1 MRADQVAA
9 RRMRNSRLT
18 GPRFTRPDA
27 VAAWHGAM
35 QGQDYGQAKWSIGQR
50 AEGLVDAD
58 VDQALAAGSIVRTHV
73 LRPTWHLVA
82 RQDLRWLLALT
93 GPRVQ
98 GRNTRRH
105 RELGLDAR
113 VLARSERVIAS
124 ALEGGGRMTRD
135 EIGAILA
142 GAGIDPSGQRLPY
155 VLMHCE
161 LEAVICS
168 GGLRGKQH
176 TFALLDKR
184 VPPDRRGFDRDV
196 ALVELTRRYLASHG
210 PATALDLGWWSSL
223 TIAEIDRALHALG
236 DEVRGET
243 IDGLT
248 FWMAAGEPG
257 RAPSARGVHLLHGYD
272 ELVVG
277 YRESRYFGDPRAS
290 KARAAWKDQTLPNG
304 VILANGRV
312 AGLWR
317 STIEPHAVRIEVH
330 PYEGL
335 GRVAARGLEA
345 AARRLGRFVG
355 RPATVNVHGR
365 GLVAAD
371 R

>member
-1 MRADQVAA
+1 ASRCRFRLRLRAMRADQVAA

-50 AEGLVDAD
+50 AGSLVDAD
-58 VDQALAAGSIVRTHV
+58 VDQALAAGSI
-73 LRPTWHLVA
+73 
-82 RQDLRWLLALT
+82 
-93 GPRVQ
+93 
-98 GRNTRRH
+98 
-105 RELGLDAR
+105 
-113 VLARSERVIAS
+113 
-124 ALEGGGRMTRD
+124 
-135 EIGAILA
+135 
-142 GAGIDPSGQRLPY
+142 

-184 VPPDRRGFDRDV
+184 VPPDRGGFDRDV

-210 PATALDLGWWSSL
+210 PATTLDLGWWSSL
-223 TIAEIDRALHALG
+223 TIAEIDRALHSLG

-257 RAPSARGVHLLHGYD
+257 RAPSRS
-272 ELVVG
+272 EERRVG
-277 YRESRYFGDPRAS
+277 KG
-290 KARAAWKDQTLPNG
+290 G
-304 VILANGRV
+304 G
-312 AGLWR
+312 
-317 STIEPHAVRIEVH
+317 
-330 PYEGL
+330 
-335 GRVAARGLEA
+335 
-345 AARRLGRFVG
+345 
-355 RPATVNVHGR
+355 GR
-365 GLVAAD
+365 G
-371 R
+371 RQWY